1 MPIDGT
7 TIVLISLGGGT
18 FAAAFIAGVV
28 KFAPKLWNGKTPSD
42 PQLMPLPRKEVEV
55 TYVRK
60 DTCELERKNIHGT
73 LVNLERDVRL
83 LVRHFNVQRPEDEE
97 V

>member
-42 PQLMPLPRKEVEV
+42 PQLMPLPRREVDA
-55 TYVRK
+55 TFVRK
-60 DTCELERKNIHGT
+60 ETCDLEREHFHTT
-73 LVNLERDVRL
+73 LVAVQRDVRL